1 MKSST
6 KKRLRFPSC
15 KRFWKSIIKLICI
28 FLLFSSEPFNVK
40 NEKNLLLV
48 SRYLIENNEEDHVIL
63 DFNRS
68 CETLI
73 IKSRFKKL
81 IGNYALLNIDEEK
94 SIYERISTVIFYLY
108 NYIKLSK
115 LLALPQIQTRF
126 NRYS

>member
-1 MKSST
+1 MI
-6 KKRLRFPSC
+6 F
-15 KRFWKSIIKLICI
+15 I
-28 FLLFSSEPFNVK
+28 FLFFSSEPFNVK

-81 IGNYALLNIDEEK
+81 IGIYSLLNIDEEK
-94 SIYERISTVIFYLY
+94 SIYERISTVFFNKY
-108 NYIKLSK
+108 NY
-115 LLALPQIQTRF
+115 
-126 NRYS
+126 N